1 MKEPAKFI
9 LSKSMLLKQYKLIR
23 SMCDEVS
30 FSTKTNYEAAKI
42 LEKETDCHFSIHSVE
57 GTDNIKDKSRVWYFP
72 QGWDEEEARKVTS
85 EGVLSFVIDNEPDL
99 NVLLGFLKKAISS
112 SLKVNLLL
120 RMRMKENTIHTGK
133 YFVYGFFSD
142 QINRMVPELR
152 KNKNIGK
159 LGIHFHRKTQNL
171 SEWQL
176 QSELLDALDESTLKC
191 LDYVNI
197 GGGFP
202 IKYKNFQADVL
213 GRIFAEMKSLKEF
226 LNKRNIRLIAEPG
239 RFIAGPAVRLEA
251 TIISIYDN
259 SIIINCSVY
268 NSAMDTFVASTKLE
282 VEGEL
287 EDDDEANGIPYTI
300 KGYTPDSMDIFRYR
314 VYLKEPKIG
323 DKIVFLNAGA
333 YNFSTEFCSLKRLK
347 TEIVE

>member
-1 MKEPAKFI
+1 MAEQAKFI
-9 LSKSMLLKQYKLIR
+9 LSKSILLKQYNLIK
-23 SMCDEVS
+23 SVCDEVS

-42 LEKETDCHFSIHSVE
+42 LESETDCHFSVHSVE
-57 GTDNIKDKSRVWYFP
+57 GTGTIKDKARVWYFP
-72 QGWDEEEARKVTS
+72 QGWDAEEVRQTIAEKA
-85 EGVLSFVIDNEPDL
+85 LSFVIDNEADL
-99 NVLLGFLKKAISS
+99 KVLLDSIKTTTLKI
-112 SLKVNLLL
+112 NLLL

-133 YFVYGFFSD
+133 YFVYGFYSD
-142 QINRMVPELR
+142 QVNKMVPELR

-176 QSELLDALDESTLKC
+176 REELSDALDESSLKC
-191 LDYVNI
+191 LDCVNI

-213 GRIFAEMKSLKEF
+213 PRIFEEMKGLKEF
-226 LNKRNIRLIAEPG
+226 LNKRNIRLISEPG
-239 RFIAGPAVRLEA
+239 RFIAGPAVKLQA
-251 TIISIYDN
+251 SIISMYDN

-287 EDDDEANGIPYTI
+287 NGDDEAKGTPYTI

-314 VYLKEPKIG
+314 VYLKQPKVG

-333 YNFSTEFCSLKRLK
+333 YNFSTDFCSLKRLK

>member
-1 MKEPAKFI
+1 MREQARFV
-9 LSKSMLLKQYKLIR
+9 LSKSILLRQYSLIKAV
-23 SMCDEVS
+23 CDEVS
-30 FSTKTNYEAAKI
+30 FSTKTNYEAAKL

-57 GTDNIKDKSRVWYFP
+57 GTASIRDKARIWYFP
-72 QGWDEEEARKVTS
+72 QGWDEEEVKQATGEK
-85 EGVLSFVIDNEPDL
+85 VLSFVIDNEADL
-99 NVLLGFLKKAISS
+99 KVLLDYLKNTN
-112 SLKVNLLL
+112 LKLNLLL
-120 RMRMKENTIHTGK
+120 RMRMREHTIHTGK

-142 QINRMVPELR
+142 QVNKMVPELR
-152 KNKNIGK
+152 KNKNISK
-159 LGIHFHRKTQNL
+159 LGVHFHRKTQNI

-176 QSELLDALDESTLKC
+176 RDELSDVLDESTLKC

-202 IKYKNFQADVL
+202 IRYRNFQADVIT
-213 GRIFAEMKSLKEF
+213 RIFEEMKSLREF
-226 LNKRNIRLIAEPG
+226 LNKRNIKLIAEPG
-239 RFIAGPAVRLEA
+239 RFIAGPAAKLQA
-251 TIISIYDN
+251 SILSIYDS

-287 EDDDEANGIPYTI
+287 EEEKGTPYTI

-314 VYLKEPKIG
+314 VYLKNPKVG

-333 YNFSTEFCSLKRLK
+333 YNFSTDFCSLKKLK
-347 TEIVE
+347 TEIVD